1 MESSQL
7 SCDARF
13 TESIKLA
20 QSVDA
25 ERINCGVMTAAEFCS
40 VREEP
45 VRVGRA
51 WRSVV
56 SVRHF
61 GGTILSSA
69 GLDLRPLRGCD
80 ACHSGG
86 GCQGCRNALPRS
98 NRWLHE
104 LPLRRWMKT
113 RRCAWQA
120 KRHGKCDVGVPAEP
134 SAAAEGVLHT
144 VTKKDT
150 VNAALAEVVA
160 LAARRGVGT

>member
-56 SVRHF
+56 SAGHF

-69 GLDLRPLRGCD
+69 GLDLRPSEEATHATWAVFSSVAG
-80 ACHSGG
+80 
-86 GCQGCRNALPRS
+86 
-98 NRWLHE
+98 
-104 LPLRRWMKT
+104 
-113 RRCAWQA
+113 
-120 KRHGKCDVGVPAEP
+120 
-134 SAAAEGVLHT
+134 SA
-144 VTKKDT
+144 
-150 VNAALAEVVA
+150 
-160 LAARRGVGT
+160 R